1 MIDFLA
7 IITIMFWALVPLF
20 WIPVHGLSAFFKK
33 IGIFTYI
40 TPLITW
46 LPVVG
51 LIYTSRLWILSYRF
65 ELPAVLQGIG
75 WVVFILGIFLQLWTL
90 RILGGLRIIGLP
102 EVSGI
107 VESRI
112 IMSGPFSVIRHPTYA
127 SHTIMFAGVFLLSG
141 VIALG
146 VITLLDIII
155 VNFIVIPLEDR
166 ELVERFGDEY
176 RQYRKRVPAFFPGD
190 NKEKGKGSP

>member
-1 MIDFLA
+1 MTDALA

-51 LIYTSRLWILSYRF
+51 LLYISRSWILSHRL
-65 ELPAVLQGIG
+65 ELPVFLQGIG

-102 EVSGI
+102 EVSQL

-112 IMSGPFSVIRHPTYA
+112 ITSGPFSVIRHPTYA

-146 VITLLDIII
+146 VITLLDIAII
-155 VNFIVIPLEDR
+155 NAFVIPLEDR

-176 RQYRKRVPAFFPGD
+176 KAYKDRVPAFFPGMP
-190 NKEKGKGSP
+190 EKS

>member
-46 LPVVG
+46 LPVAG
-51 LIYTSRLWILSYRF
+51 LIYNSRSWILSYKF
-65 ELPAVLQGIG
+65 DLPVVLQGIG
-75 WVVFILGIFLQLWTL
+75 WFVFILGIFLQLWTI

-102 EVSGI
+102 EVSPL
-107 VESRI
+107 VESKVI
-112 IMSGPFSVIRHPTYA
+112 ISGPFSVIRHPTYA
-127 SHTIMFAGVFLLSG
+127 SHTIMFAGVFLISG

-146 VITLLDIII
+146 IITLLDIII
-155 VNFIVIPLEDR
+155 INVFVIPLEDR
-166 ELVERFGDEY
+166 ELVERLGDEY
-176 RQYRKRVPAFFPGD
+176 KAYKDRVSAFFPGRP
-190 NKEKGKGSP
+190 GKS